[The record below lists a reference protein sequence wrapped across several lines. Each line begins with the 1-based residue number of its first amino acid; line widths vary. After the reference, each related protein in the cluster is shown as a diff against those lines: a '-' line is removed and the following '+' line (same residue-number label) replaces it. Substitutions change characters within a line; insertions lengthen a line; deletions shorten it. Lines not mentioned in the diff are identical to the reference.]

1 MKQFVLT
8 PAAGKRLIAK
18 AVARHPQVQSALE
31 SKTVVVVA
39 GTTNGYVAEELLA
52 CVGQGGEFRKDR
64 FFRGIILPPHR
75 PQREDG
81 RFPDESGF
89 PGDVVIREGVWLK
102 GKTIFDVAAD
112 LRAGDVVIKGA
123 NALDLANRRAAILI
137 GHPQAGTVGAILPA
151 HYGRRVSVIL
161 PVGLEKRVS
170 GSLDDLAALADVA
183 AEAGAWFHV
192 DAAYGGAALL
202 LPELADRFRGLARA
216 DSVTLDPHK
225 WFFVP
230 FECAALLVRRR
241 DDLRAAFATRPP
253 YYLEQGQDGDGRVNF
268 FEYGLQGSRSFRALK
283 LWLALRSFGLDAYR
297 RLVRRHCA
305 FARRFHELLAAAGG
319 FEPFHRP
326 ELGLLCFRALP
337 AGTADGAAVNELNR
351 RIHRRVELEGRFWI
365 SITRLRGGDVALR
378 VNFMNYRTR
387 PADVEALGR
396 YLINLRNEETAR

>member
-31 SKTVVVVA
+31 KKTVVVVA

-89 PGDVVIREGVWLK
+89 PGDVVIREGVWLQ

-112 LRAGDVVIKGA
+112 LRAEDVVIKGA

-151 HYGRRVSVIL
+151 HYGRRVRVIL

-170 GSLDDLAALADVA
+170 GSLDDLAARINAPGVPGPRLLPVPG
-183 AEAGAWFHV
+183 EV
-192 DAAYGGAALL
+192 ITELDAIALL
-202 LPELADRFRGLARA
+202 TGAKA
-216 DSVTLDPHK
+216 
-225 WFFVP
+225 
-230 FECAALLVRRR
+230 
-241 DDLRAAFATRPP
+241 
-253 YYLEQGQDGDGRVNF
+253 Q
-268 FEYGLQGSRSFRALK
+268 
-283 LWLALRSFGLDAYR
+283 
-297 RLVRRHCA
+297 
-305 FARRFHELLAAAGG
+305 LAAAGG
-319 FEPFHRP
+319 VGGAE
-326 ELGLLCFRALP
+326 GSVWLLIDGDP
-337 AGTADGAAVNELNR
+337 AE
-351 RIHRRVELEGRFWI
+351 EK
-365 SITRLRGGDVALR
+365 
-378 VNFMNYRTR
+378 
-387 PADVEALGR
+387 EALA
-396 YLINLRNEETAR
+396 LLQSIACEPAFTV